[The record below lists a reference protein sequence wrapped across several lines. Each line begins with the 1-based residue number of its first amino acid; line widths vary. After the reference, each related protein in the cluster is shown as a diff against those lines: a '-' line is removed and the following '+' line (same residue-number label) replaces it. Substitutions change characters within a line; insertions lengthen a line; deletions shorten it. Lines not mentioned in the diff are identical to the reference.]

1 MAGKA
6 GRGSARSG
14 AVRHRRH
21 GAAWLGLAGQ
31 GIAGMAWRGA
41 AWRDK
46 AGHGN
51 ASQARHKP
59 HRRAGYKSPETK
71 HEPTTKNN
79 MTETTIK
86 PTAAEE
92 IRRIAEKHGGRLTP
106 KLVVTAAKRKS
117 SPLHSLFDWD
127 DTEAAK
133 KWRLEQASCLIRRIK
148 VTYHKSDDVSVRVRA
163 FVNVDDDA
171 KDRDQDTKKPAAG
184 IYVPFET
191 ALAVESYR
199 EQLMQQCRRDVE
211 TFRRKYAALS
221 EVAAIIDAMNE
232 FAN

>member
-1 MAGKA
+1 MASQAGPGRARHGKA
-6 GRGSARSG
+6 
-14 AVRHRRH
+14 
-21 GAAWLGLAGQ
+21 WQ
-31 GIAGMAWRGA
+31 GIAGQAGLGEARRGIAGTAWLGGAWRGL
-41 AWRDK
+41 
-46 AGHGN
+46 AGLGE

-71 HEPTTKNN
+71 HEPTTKNK

-171 KDRDQDTKKPAAG
+171 KGRDEDTKKPAAG

-199 EQLMQQCRRDVE
+199 EQLMQQCKRDVE

-232 FAN
+232 FTN

>member
-1 MAGKA
+1 LA
-6 GRGSARSG
+6 GRGE
-14 AVRHRRH
+14 VWH
-21 GAAWLGLAGQ
+21 GS
-31 GIAGMAWRGA
+31 
-41 AWRDK
+41 
-46 AGHGN
+46 

-59 HRRAGYKSPETK
+59 QRRAGYKSPETK
-71 HEPTTKNN
+71 HEPTTKNK

-163 FVNVDDDA
+163 FVNVDDDS
-171 KDRDQDTKKPAAG
+171 KDRDEDTKKPAAG

-199 EQLMQQCRRDVE
+199 EQLMQQCKRDVE

-232 FAN
+232 FTN